1 MTFALDS
8 RPGRIDAGLDTQIR
22 DRQLIRIVAGI
33 ALSLLAHAL
42 LLAIHHQPASLAPP
56 AAAPQALT
64 LHLRPIAPP
73 APVIESAPVIAP
85 APATVPATS
94 AAPRAQ
100 RPPRPTRTPPPP
112 SVIALE
118 PAQRPASDD
127 SFVVPPAPVDAAPP
141 APRFDLGAA
150 RAMARK
156 LADEPDPAR
165 AGTPLERLP
174 RPELQTESKLERG
187 IKGAKRANC
196 KDGVPGGLLAPLF
209 LMMDKKDSG
218 CKW

>member
-8 RPGRIDAGLDTQIR
+8 RPGRIDATRDTQVG
-22 DRQLIRIVAGI
+22 DRQLIRIAAGI
-33 ALSLLAHAL
+33 ALSLVAHAL

-64 LHLRPIAPP
+64 LHLQPIAPP
-73 APVIESAPVIAP
+73 APAPLIAP
-85 APATVPATS
+85 APATVPATPV
-94 AAPRAQ
+94 APRAQ
-100 RPPRPTRTPPPP
+100 RTARPARTAPPPP

-118 PAQRPASDD
+118 PAQRPAADD

-156 LADEPDPAR
+156 LADEPDPVR

>member
-8 RPGRIDAGLDTQIR
+8 RPGRIDGARVTQLP
-22 DRQLIRIVAGI
+22 DRQLMRIAAGI

-42 LLAIHHQPASLAPP
+42 LLAIHHQPATMAPP

-64 LHLRPIAPP
+64 LHLQPIAPP
-73 APVIESAPVIAP
+73 APAPVIEP
-85 APATVPATS
+85 APAIAPKS
-94 AAPRAQ
+94 PAAPRVQ
-100 RPPRPTRTPPPP
+100 RTPRPARTPPP
-112 SVIALE
+112 SVIALD
-118 PAQRPASDD
+118 PAQRPAAADTV
-127 SFVVPPAPVDAAPP
+127 VVPPAPVDAAPP

-174 RPELQTESKLERG
+174 PPELQTESKLERG